1 MIQAKEITNWI
12 QAQSPRFMDDL
23 EALVNVDCGTSN
35 KTGVETVGR
44 IFRSLLRADGFEL
57 TEFPLAEYGDCCLA
71 TLHSRSD
78 GTKRPAPGD
87 YRQRWCHGRR
97 NTG

>member
-35 KTGVETVGR
+35 KTGVETVEIKPG
-44 IFRSLLRADGFEL
+44 
-57 TEFPLAEYGDCCLA
+57 
-71 TLHSRSD
+71 SD
-78 GTKRPAPGD
+78 
-87 YRQRWCHGRR
+87 QGRR
-97 NTG
+97 PPTEA